1 MLLLCCLQPTCSRSL
16 FLVTRKDPHHK
27 SHSSVP
33 KSGQPLHRIFEA
45 WSPPA
50 TFPLLRH
57 SRVEGS
63 RTAGTSGEAQ
73 HKTSRLRG

>member
-1 MLLLCCLQPTCSRSL
+1 MLLLCCIQPTCSRSL
-16 FLVTRKDPHHK
+16 FLVTRKDPYHE
-27 SHSSVP
+27 
-33 KSGQPLHRIFEA
+33 SGQPLHRICEA

-57 SRVEGS
+57 SCVEVS

-73 HKTSRLRG
+73 HKMSRLRG